1 VDPEGCPDPDCPVV
15 CGTPGSLVHF
25 YGKLRSIAYNETSEM
40 LVKLAS
46 PDSDSYKAV
55 EKAVLA
61 DADTDSGAHERRRY
75 LPAGVPMS
83 RRADSVQDGLKE
95 IMKGI
100 GNLLDEVCGEGQA
113 ACSWEVAMK
122 AYILSFP

>member
-1 VDPEGCPDPDCPVV
+1 
-15 CGTPGSLVHF
+15 
-25 YGKLRSIAYNETSEM
+25 M

-75 LPAGVPMS
+75 WPARTPMS

-95 IMKGI
+95 IMMGI
-100 GNLLDEVCGEGQA
+100 ANQLEKACGKDQA

>member
-1 VDPEGCPDPDCPVV
+1 
-15 CGTPGSLVHF
+15 
-25 YGKLRSIAYNETSEM
+25 M

-83 RRADSVQDGLKE
+83 RRTDSVQDGLKE